1 MPRDG
6 PGKSREGPR
15 EGLMEAWKSPGR
27 TQDGPGRAQGR
38 PMAQGRNEGDGNVKR
53 RRRGKGGGGS
63 NSFSPLARRGGKEA
77 CEIVS
82 SFAQIMGG
90 GGF

>member
-27 TQDGPGRAQGR
+27 TQDGPRRAQGR
-38 PMAQGRNEGDGNVKR
+38 PMAREGMRETG
-53 RRRGKGGGGS
+53 
-63 NSFSPLARRGGKEA
+63 
-77 CEIVS
+77 
-82 SFAQIMGG
+82 M
-90 GGF
+90 